1 MTEKIRFPDGNDFSR
16 RASDTYGVGVL
27 IKNKKTF
34 TAVGLAISAS
44 KGGQMYRKQAL
55 PFRLREFSA
64 KNCVIF
70 KASVNGINQ

>member
-16 RASDTYGVGVL
+16 RASDAYVVGIL

-55 PFRLREFSA
+55 PFRLREFSV
-64 KNCVIF
+64 NNGMIV
-70 KASVNGINQ
+70 KASVQTVNP